1 MVRTRHNHNP
11 EAWFSF
17 VLAPHGLGSI
27 PVGLSPISA
36 TRTWSTSRTVQY
48 SSLTPGFFSSIFFL
62 SISFGYPSS
71 THKDLTIFG
80 APWILEVSPFLYY
93 SYLLFDS
100 KTCKGDLYTTGNN
113 TLARAEKAIDLGEF
127 LISLTRDTQRLV
139 AQCHVLSAEQT
150 CKKEM
155 LGRAFVILLCD
166 LVITGSRLSK

>member
-1 MVRTRHNHNP
+1 MVNVPDCTIL
-11 EAWFSF
+11 FSGSGLLLFYFLFINFLWIPF
-17 VLAPHGLGSI
+17 VDTQGS
-27 PVGLSPISA
+27 
-36 TRTWSTSRTVQY
+36 Y
-48 SSLTPGFFSSIFFL
+48 
-62 SISFGYPSS
+62 
-71 THKDLTIFG
+71 FG

-139 AQCHVLSAEQT
+139 AQSHVLSAEQT